1 MNVNIEYVSVRG
13 KGGEV
18 EVTQVAPGYRIV
30 PSSVTTRKNS
40 LIIINCIY
48 ICAAR
53 IADSDGRA
61 RGNS

>member
-30 PSSVTTRKNS
+30 PSSVTTHIKS
-40 LIIINCIY
+40 LIIIIIRFYRVPIY
-48 ICAAR
+48 
-53 IADSDGRA
+53 
-61 RGNS
+61 

>member
-30 PSSVTTRKNS
+30 PSSVTAHIKS
-40 LIIINCIY
+40 LIIIIIRSYRVHIYNIY
-48 ICAAR
+48 IY
-53 IADSDGRA
+53 I
-61 RGNS
+61 